1 MASANE
7 TKALKRLKKK
17 ITIENLWIFIL
28 KAMLEY
34 NKPIKAYEARKAL
47 RDKFDIKVP
56 AITVYTVIYR
66 MAKEGLIEKVQI
78 GGETLYQATSMGK
91 KAFNEG
97 ILLLEKILSLLKDKG
112 SPDKE
117 LST

>member
-1 MASANE
+1 MTLTNE
-7 TKALKRLKKK
+7 IKALKRLKKK

-34 NKPIKAYEARKAL
+34 KKPIKAYEARKAL
-47 RDKFDIKVP
+47 RDKFNIKVP

-66 MAKEGLIEKVQI
+66 MTKEGLIEKVQI
-78 GGETLYQATSMGK
+78 GGETLYQATSLGE

-97 ILLLEKILSLLKDKG
+97 VLFFEKILSFLKDKG
-112 SPDKE
+112 SSK
-117 LST
+117 